1 MKILI
6 GCWWAIIKDKKIL
19 LTKRVATKKN
29 YPNYWT
35 FPAWTL
41 EDTDPSLASAA
52 TREIKEE
59 VNLNFLPK
67 EKLNFYETILN
78 GTRIIWFV
86 FLWEWDWELKFQ
98 ESEISEIAWFTYN
111 ETLSVDIAYSYS
123 ETLKDLFDRW
133 LID

>member
-1 MKILI
+1 MNVLI

-19 LTKRVATKKN
+19 LTKRVSTKRN

-41 EDTDPSLASAA
+41 EDTDLSLASAA
-52 TREIKEE
+52 SREIKEE
-59 VNLNFLPK
+59 VNLNFQPK
-67 EKLNFYETILN
+67 EKLNFYETILSD
-78 GTRIIWFV
+78 TRIIWFV
-86 FLWEWDWELKFQ
+86 FLWEWDWELSFQ
-98 ESEISEIAWFTYN
+98 ESEISEVSWFTYD
-111 ETLSVDIAYSYS
+111 ETLSLDIAYSYN